1 MKEVYFIAY
10 LQVKGLY
17 YDIFM
22 TMWKLILKILSHVSH
37 GKSSAKSKATGLVLN
52 LIQNTSSVLMDWWRV
67 LGV

>member
-37 GKSSAKSKATGLVLN
+37 GKSSAKSKATGL
-52 LIQNTSSVLMDWWRV
+52 DF
-67 LGV
+67 